1 MVKIQTLNKQKP
13 EFIAIHYRHTKKKK
27 NNVQYAIVVNHFID
41 KKDRAH

>member
-13 EFIAIHYRHTKKKK
+13 QFIAIHYRHTQK